1 MRSAILIISLI
12 YNLMA
17 IDVNIAEDINF
28 ISVKEGDRIIKIKR
42 VQGKN
47 SGLPDEF
54 KRISKECPPFCIQP
68 MYITH
73 APKPIG
79 EIELLNYLRI

>member
-28 ISVKEGDRIIKIKR
+28 ISVKEGDRIIKFRKGFPR
-42 VQGKN
+42 GQKN
-47 SGLPDEF
+47 
-54 KRISKECPPFCIQP
+54 
-68 MYITH
+68 
-73 APKPIG
+73 
-79 EIELLNYLRI
+79 